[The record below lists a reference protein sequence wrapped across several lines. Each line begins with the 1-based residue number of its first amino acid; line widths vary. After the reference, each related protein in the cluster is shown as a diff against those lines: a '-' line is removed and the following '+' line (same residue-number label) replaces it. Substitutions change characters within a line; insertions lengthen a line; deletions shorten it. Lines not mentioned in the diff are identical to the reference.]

1 MPVGTVPTTPR
12 RLAQHSHVL
21 SASAEPTLPDPV
33 PVYGAGTGT
42 TGRGSQGGSRNRWR
56 SEPSWPCCRTCR
68 GREAGSL
75 SLRRIRHTGRD
86 SPWQPRRSTRKEVT

>member
-21 SASAEPTLPDPV
+21 SASAEPILPDPV

-42 TGRGSQGGSRNRWR
+42 TGRGSQGGSRHRWR
-56 SEPSWPCCRTCR
+56 SEPPGPGLRTWP
-68 GREAGSL
+68 GPGAGSL
-75 SLRRIRHTGRD
+75 SIRRIRHTGRD
-86 SPWQPRRSTRKEVT
+86 SPWQPRRSTRKEVA